1 MIVVVGTPGED
12 PVARLLEEA
21 DQAGITT
28 LLLNET
34 SAADWDLRI
43 DGDDEALSVQVRN
56 QSGTV
61 ELTEATGLYLRIT
74 APKGHDLVPDPLRLE
89 RAEAA
94 LSMICA
100 WSDVA
105 PIRVANRPTAMAS
118 NGSKPYQ
125 AALIRQHGFA
135 VPETLVTNDPAVV
148 RDFVD
153 RVGRV
158 IYKSTSGVRSIV
170 HELTPARMA
179 DLDRVRHL
187 STQFQQLLVG
197 TNIRVHVIGP
207 EVFACE
213 IAAETVDYRYRE
225 GGQNAQMTAFELP
238 AEVAQ
243 RCLDVSAALD
253 LPLAGIDLFRD
264 TDDGWWCF
272 EANPS
277 PAYSCFEGPTGL
289 PMAASL
295 VRWLDGGAVAAA

>member
-1 MIVVVGTPGED
+1 MILVVGTPGED
-12 PVARLLEEA
+12 PVSRLLEEA
-21 DQAGITT
+21 EHAGIATT
-28 LLLNET
+28 LLDET
-34 SAADWDLRI
+34 AAAGWDLQI
-43 DGDDEALSVQVRN
+43 DGQNDHLRVQARGP
-56 QSGTV
+56 SGVV

-74 APKGHDLVPDPLRLE
+74 APKVHDPVPDPLRFA

-100 WSDVA
+100 WSDVT

-135 VPETLVTNDPAVV
+135 VPETLVTNDPAAV

-153 RVGRV
+153 RHGRV

-170 HELTPARMA
+170 HELTPDRLT
-179 DLDRVRHL
+179 DLERVRNL

-197 TNIRVHVIGP
+197 TNVRVHVIGS
-207 EVFACE
+207 EVFAAE
-213 IAAETVDYRYRE
+213 IASETVDYRYRE
-225 GGQNAQMTAFELP
+225 GGESARMTAVELP
-238 AEVAQ
+238 DDLAQ
-243 RCLDVSAALD
+243 RCLDLSAALD

-264 TDDGWWCF
+264 ADDQWWCF
-272 EANPS
+272 EVNPS

-295 VRWLDGGAVAAA
+295 TRWLDGRAVLAA